1 MNYSAL
7 LEEVNALEHRVSRMQ
22 GQRDKVRSTYRSAK
36 KAAIGYRK
44 DARAARKALVVIQQ
58 AAFLTQDK
66 VKLQVEKLVTFALR
80 DVFGQDGYDFKV
92 VISTTKKAITAD
104 FYFVDNEGHEIEPL
118 EGCGYG
124 CTDVACFALRVV
136 EMSMNSTMPVLWLD
150 EPFRNVSA
158 KYRPRLVAMMKRI
171 SQELSIQIVMAT
183 HMVELI
189 QGADKHFVVGG

>member
-1 MNYSAL
+1 
-7 LEEVNALEHRVSRMQ
+7 MQ

-80 DVFGQDGYDFKV
+80 DVFGNDGYDFKV

-104 FYFVDNEGHEIEPL
+104 FYFVDNEGNEIEPL
-118 EGCGYG
+118 EGCSYG

-136 EMSMNSTMPVLWLD
+136 EMSMNSTLPVLWLD

-158 KYRPRLVAMMKRI
+158 LYRPRLVAMMKRV
-171 SQELSIQIVMAT
+171 SQELGVQIVMTT

-189 QGADKHFVVGG
+189 QGADKHFVIGD